1 MGDEAYRGWI
11 KLEIPCSEPER
22 HMNNIIRCHTTKLE
36 PALNSYNMRI
46 HTKGQVQAVE
56 EQDCEPFYESNYE
69 IVSSHF
75 SHHLIIAIQN
85 YLKNL
90 SMDRLM
96 PFQLGNLVLH
106 SSDFWSSELTCHLAD
121 IPLSAFFFG
130 NIQGGTFINHW
141 EVSFWE
147 DTHRRNR
154 LRQKNMQPTAS
165 DRQGLNQIRVEFEFD
180 KVDFMTVHFKHKEG
194 DFEVI
199 SKDFRK
205 TRETVTMYYQI
216 TVRRTSI
223 RRVIVDPV
231 VNDTNGSDRVR
242 IHFELNCPVLIR
254 RAYKTEKQEA
264 EAKHQVPH
272 YRRFLV
278 INRGRSANMYPT
290 PKAITDSPVF
300 TIEFDT
306 SVSLE
311 EVYRLISRLRVRT
324 GVSIEF
330 ATIPSV
336 DCLIWRENPYHRW
349 TFHGSSHLSPTHFSA
364 PIYRDFITT
373 AFPRKHEVCGSRE
386 VDTNRERKFAI
397 TYLLECLISRGAVV
411 KDQILLDDTIW
422 HRFLEVILHYYTKDD
437 KLCEAGLEDLVHMID
452 GRKRIGSLI
461 KCFDRIC
468 QTRQKNSLVNGLTTE
483 EMREGY
489 QRVRKIIFTPTRVI
503 YVAPETLMGNRV
515 LRRYDHDGTRVLRI
529 TFRDDDNQ
537 KMRTNKTSTLLEK
550 TVNTYLMNG
559 ITVAGRNFGYLGS
572 SNSQMRDNGAYFME
586 KYSSSQC
593 REFEKTM
600 RMAPP
605 ITFNPKIQ
613 AARKNLGRFETID
626 NIPKMMARLGQCFTQ
641 SRLSGVNLDRCT
653 YVTMYDL
660 TGGKNIKGDEYT
672 FSDGVGMM
680 SMNFAQM
687 VSQVMD
693 FGKGVPSCFQFRFRG
708 MKGVI
713 AVEPFLDDLRQWSI
727 ENDIQEVSEDTAWGL
742 NCVFRPSQIKFISKR
757 HPRDQVEI
765 VKYSSPVPVALN
777 KPFINI
783 LDQVSEMQSLE
794 CHRRVTNRI
803 EELLDRQMLSFAQQ
817 MVDETF
823 CRNRLKEL
831 PRRVDIDYL
840 RTTWGFTLS
849 SEPFFRSL
857 IKASI
862 KFSIT
867 KQLRKEQIPIPADL
881 GRSML
886 GVVDE
891 TGRLQ
896 YGQIFVQYTRN
907 LALKLPPKSASRSV
921 LTGTV
926 LLTKNP
932 CIVAG
937 DVRIFEAVDIPE
949 LHHMCDVVVF
959 PQHGPRP
966 HPDEMAGSDLD
977 GDEYSIIWDQQLLL
991 DRNEDPFDFTSEKQK
1006 SSFKEEEIDDLM
1018 REFYVKYLKLD
1029 SVGTISNS
1037 HLHNSDQY
1045 GLNARVCMDLA
1056 KKNCQAV
1063 DFTKSGQ
1070 PPEELE
1076 RKWRKDEV
1084 TGEMIPPERAER
1096 VPDYHMGNDHTPMYV
1111 SPRLCGKLFREFKA
1125 IDDVLKISE
1134 ERDEQVEITIDET
1147 IMVDGYKEYMH
1158 SAREDLARYNAQ
1170 LRSMMENYGIKTEGE
1185 VFSGCIVDMR
1195 NRISDKDQDDMSFY
1209 NTNQMIETKVTN
1221 LYKKYR
1227 EHFFEEFEGAWEA
1240 NTEGTSRSG
1249 SDTNILQRHCRAPT
1263 QNMMKKA
1270 VAWYRACYE
1279 EARVTRENKKL
1290 SFAWLMYDVLA
1301 MVKQTKSLTSDD
1313 IRMGG
1318 SNPLYT
1324 MLDAHRSQYL
1334 IDNRSVFDDYIRF
1347 APSKNQGEQV
1357 ARALEIIRMYVE
1369 TNPGL
1374 EEVMFLINEWAR
1386 ASKLFE
1392 NHPIRNYHL
1401 SLLFILFA
1409 TRQFSSVDG
1418 NAAAFF
1424 QKIDERE
1431 WREAKANGEFK
1442 QGLVFTEMKK
1452 SQMVVKFLEFL
1463 ASRKFR
1469 KMPNLS
1475 FRCLRFSSIFM
1486 RGEWQIFHVA
1496 ALKTYY
1502 NLLFN
1507 LRFEEL
1513 PVSTDPTMTVRSIIR
1528 ENEPFVIE
1536 LPTDADRTLV
1546 HRKLIEHTGVEE
1558 IYMRN
1563 MEKSVRGVDEQQK
1576 ANTRYLV
1583 STRGTLESMY
1593 KLRQLV
1599 AVKVPIKTYVTGQE
1613 ISTQMAR
1620 LCYEKIVKGHISN

>member
-1 MGDEAYRGWI
+1 MGEEGYRGWI
-11 KLEIPCSEPER
+11 KLEIPCSTSER
-22 HMNNIIRCHTTKLE
+22 QMNSIIRCHTTKLE
-36 PALNSYNMRI
+36 HALNSSNMRI
-46 HTKGQVQAVE
+46 LTRGQVQAVE
-56 EQDCEPFYESNYE
+56 EQDCELYFESNYE
-69 IVSSHF
+69 VASDKF
-75 SHHLIIAIQN
+75 SHRLIIAIQN
-85 YLKNL
+85 FLKDL
-90 SMDRLM
+90 KQERLM

-106 SSDFWSSELTCHLAD
+106 SSDFWSSELTCHLVD
-121 IPLSAFFFG
+121 IPLNAFFFG

-141 EVSFWE
+141 EISFWE
-147 DTHRRNR
+147 DTLRRNMNR
-154 LRQKNMQPTAS
+154 ARNRPPT
-165 DRQGLNQIRVEFEFD
+165 DRDRAGFNQIKVEFEFD
-180 KVDFMTVHFKHKEG
+180 KVDFMTVHFKQKET
-194 DFEVI
+194 DYI
-199 SKDFRK
+199 SEDRQ
-205 TRETVTMYYQI
+205 TVNIYYQI

-231 VNDTNGSDRVR
+231 VSDLNGHNRIR

-254 RAYKTEKQEA
+254 RAYRTDRQEA
-264 EAKHQVPH
+264 EFKHVIPH
-272 YRRFLV
+272 YRRHLV
-278 INRGRSANMYPT
+278 INRGRKADQYPT
-290 PKAITDSPVF
+290 AKAITDSPVF
-300 TIEFDT
+300 TIEFDN
-306 SVSLE
+306 SVDLPV
-311 EVYRLISRLRVRT
+311 VYRLISRLRVRT

-330 ATIPSV
+330 ADISSV

-349 TFHGSSHLSPTHFSA
+349 TFQNNQHMSPTHFSS
-364 PIYRDFITT
+364 PIYRDFIAT

-386 VDTNRERKFAI
+386 IDTNRERKFAI

-411 KDQILLDDTIW
+411 KDQILLEDVVW

-489 QRVRKIIFTPTRVI
+489 QRVRKIVFTPTRVI

-537 KMRTNKTSTLLEK
+537 KMRTNKTSMLLDK
-550 TVNTYLMNG
+550 TVHTYLRDG
-559 ITVAGRNFGYLGS
+559 ITVAGRDFGYLGS

-593 REFEKTM
+593 REYQSRTGVK
-600 RMAPP
+600 PP
-605 ITFNPKIQ
+605 IDFNPKIQ

-641 SRLSGVNLDRCT
+641 SRLSGVNLERCT
-653 YVTMYDL
+653 YMTTYDL
-660 TGGKNIKGDEYT
+660 TGGKNVKRDEYT

-680 SMNFAQM
+680 SHHFAQM
-687 VSQVMD
+687 VSHVMD

-713 AVEPFLDDLRQWSI
+713 AVEPLLDNIRQWFL
-727 ENDIQEVSEDTAWGL
+727 ENGIPEASEETSWNL

-831 PRRVDIDYL
+831 PRRIDIDYL
-840 RTTWGFTLS
+840 RTSWGFTLS

-867 KQLRKEQIPIPADL
+867 RQLRKEQIPIPSEL

-896 YGQIFVQYTRN
+896 YGQIFVQYTKN
-907 LALKLPPKSASRSV
+907 LALKLPPKNAAREV

-937 DVRIFEAVDIPE
+937 DVRVFEAVDIPE

-991 DRNEDPFDFTSEKQK
+991 DKNEIPFDFTSEKQK
-1006 SSFKEEEIDDLM
+1006 TEFKEEDIDALM

-1045 GLNARVCMDLA
+1045 GLNSRVCMDLA

-1070 PPEELE
+1070 PPDELE
-1076 RKWRKDEV
+1076 KKWRRDEE

-1096 VPDYHMGNDHTPMYV
+1096 VPDYHMGNDHAPMYV

-1147 IMVDGYKEYMH
+1147 MMIDGYKEYMH
-1158 SAREDLARYNAQ
+1158 SAREDLSRYNAQ

-1221 LYKKYR
+1221 LFKKYR
-1227 EHFFEEFEGAWEA
+1227 EHFFEEFEGGWQA
-1240 NTEGTSRSG
+1240 NTEVTSRHG
-1249 SDTNILQRHCRAPT
+1249 SETNILQRQCRAPS
-1263 QNMMKKA
+1263 NRMMRKA

-1290 SFAWLMYDVLA
+1290 SFAWLMFDVLG
-1301 MVKQTKSLTSDD
+1301 MVKQIRSLTSET
-1313 IRMGG
+1313 IMLGS

-1324 MLDAHRSQYL
+1324 MMDSHRKQYL
-1334 IDNRSVFDDYIRF
+1334 IDNSAKFSEFREFTAHPED
-1347 APSKNQGEQV
+1347 GHQV
-1357 ARALEIIRMYVE
+1357 ERALEIVWMYAE
-1369 TNPGL
+1369 MNPGL
-1374 EEVMFLINEWAR
+1374 DEVLFLLNEWAR
-1386 ASKLFE
+1386 ASKLFD
-1392 NHPIRNYHL
+1392 NHPIRSYHF

-1424 QKIDERE
+1424 NKIDERQ
-1431 WREAKANGEFK
+1431 WRMGEEHQMEQREPFSEK
-1442 QGLVFTEMKK
+1442 EK
-1452 SQMVVKFLEFL
+1452 SNMTVKFLEFL

-1469 KMPNLS
+1469 KMANLS
-1475 FRCLRFSSIFM
+1475 FRSLDFSSIFM

-1502 NLLFN
+1502 NVLFN

-1513 PVSTDPTMTVRSIIR
+1513 PVTTDPSMTVRSIIR

-1536 LPTDADRTLV
+1536 LPADANRELV
-1546 HRKLIEHTGVEE
+1546 HRKLVQHTGVEE
-1558 IYMRN
+1558 IFMRT
-1563 MEKSVRGVDEQQK
+1563 MEKSIRAHDDQQK
-1576 ANTRYLV
+1576 TNIRYLV
-1583 STRGTLESMY
+1583 STRGTLEAMY

-1613 ISTQMAR
+1613 ISIQMAR
-1620 LCYEKIVKGHISN
+1620 LCYEKIIKGHINT

>member
-1 MGDEAYRGWI
+1 MGEEGYRGWI
-11 KLEIPCSEPER
+11 KLEVPCSGQER
-22 HMNNIIRCHTTKLE
+22 QMGSIIRCHTSKLE
-36 PALNSYNMRI
+36 PALNNLGMRI
-46 HTKGQVQAVE
+46 QTKGQVQVAE
-56 EQDCEPFYESNYE
+56 EQDCEPFYEANYE
-69 IVSSHF
+69 VVSYRF
-75 SHHLIIAIQN
+75 SHDLIIAIQN
-85 YLKNL
+85 YLKDL
-90 SMDRLM
+90 MADHLM
-96 PFQLGNLVLH
+96 PFQRGNLVLH
-106 SSDFWSSELTCHLAD
+106 SSDFWSSELMCHIPE
-121 IPLSAFFFG
+121 IPLAAIFFG

-147 DTHRRNR
+147 DTNRRHRDRIRNATPHVAD
-154 LRQKNMQPTAS
+154 KI
-165 DRQGLNQIRVEFEFD
+165 GLNQIKVEFEFD
-180 KVDFMTVHFKHKEG
+180 KVDFMTVHFKHKEQ
-194 DFEVI
+194 DFEVTD
-199 SKDFRK
+199 KDQKRS
-205 TRETVTMYYQI
+205 RQTVVMYYQI

-231 VNDTNGSDRVR
+231 VNDINGNDRIRV
-242 IHFELNCPVLIR
+242 HFELNCPVLIR
-254 RAYKTEKQEA
+254 RAFRTDKQEA
-264 EAKHQVPH
+264 DHRHAIPH
-272 YRRFLV
+272 YRRHLV
-278 INRGRSANMYPT
+278 INRGRSANQYPT
-290 PKAITDSPVF
+290 AKAITDSPVF
-300 TIEFDT
+300 TIEFDS
-306 SVSLE
+306 SVSIS
-311 EVYRLISRLRVRT
+311 EVYRLLSRLRVRT

-330 ATIPSV
+330 ADIPSV

-349 TFHGSSHLSPTHFSA
+349 TFQNGQHLPATHFSA

-386 VDTNRERKFAI
+386 IDINRELKFAI

-411 KDQILLDDTIW
+411 KDQILLEEAIW

-461 KCFDRIC
+461 RCFDRIC

-489 QRVRKIIFTPTRVI
+489 QRVRKIIFTPSRVI

-537 KMRTNKTSTLLEK
+537 KMRTNKTGTLLEK
-550 TVNTYLMNG
+550 TVNNYIQNG
-559 ITVAGRNFGYLGS
+559 ITVAGRDFGYLGS

-593 REFEKTM
+593 REYEAIHHVK
-600 RMAPP
+600 PP

-641 SRLSGVNLDRCT
+641 SRLSGVNLDRRS
-653 YVTMYDL
+653 YKTMFDL
-660 TGGKNIKGDEYT
+660 AGGKNVKGDEYT

-680 SMNFAQM
+680 SLQFAQS
-687 VSQVMD
+687 VSRVMD

-713 AVEPFLDDLRQWSI
+713 AIEPLLDDVRQWSL
-727 ENDIQEVSEDTAWGL
+727 ENGVILPSEDTSWAL

-765 VKYSSPVPVALN
+765 VKYSSPVPVSLN

-803 EELLDRQMLSFAQQ
+803 EELLDRQMLLFAQQ
-817 MVDETF
+817 MVDETY

-831 PRRVDIDYL
+831 PRRIDIDYL

-867 KQLRKEQIPIPADL
+867 KQLRKEQIPIPQEL

-907 LALKLPPKSASRSV
+907 LALKLPPKNAA
-921 LTGTV
+921 L
-926 LLTKNP
+926 
-932 CIVAG
+932 
-937 DVRIFEAVDIPE
+937 
-949 LHHMCDVVVF
+949 VF

-1070 PPEELE
+1070 PPAELE
-1076 RKWRKDEV
+1076 KKWRKDEE

-1134 ERDEQVEITIDET
+1134 ERDEQVEITIDES
-1147 IMVDGYKEYMH
+1147 IMIEGYQEY
-1158 SAREDLARYNAQ
+1158 SNDAKDDLSRYNAQ

-1209 NTNQMIETKVTN
+1209 NTNQMIETKITN
-1221 LYKKYR
+1221 LFKKFR
-1227 EHFFEEFEGAWEA
+1227 EQFFEEFEGGWIG
-1240 NTEGTSRSG
+1240 NTEASGRGG
-1249 SDTNILQRHCRAPT
+1249 SDSNILQRQCRAPS
-1263 QNMMKKA
+1263 QQMMKKA

-1290 SFAWLMYDVLA
+1290 SFAWVPYDVIA
-1301 MVKQTKSLTSDD
+1301 MVKQQKSLSSDE
-1313 IRMGG
+1313 IQLGG
-1318 SNPLYT
+1318 LNPLYT
-1324 MLDAHRSQYL
+1324 MLDDHRRQY
-1334 IDNRSVFDDYIRF
+1334 VFDHYEKFKNFRRF
-1347 APSKNQGEQV
+1347 HTERSCGEQV
-1357 ARALEIIRMYVE
+1357 KRASKIIRMYE
-1369 TNPGL
+1369 ELNEGL
-1374 EEVMFLINEWAR
+1374 DEVLFILCEWAQQ
-1386 ASKLFE
+1386 SGLFADQ
-1392 NHPIRNYHL
+1392 PLRDYHFC
-1401 SLLFILFA
+1401 LLFILFA
-1409 TRQFSSVDG
+1409 TRRISSVDG
-1418 NAAAFF
+1418 NAAAYF
-1424 QKIDERE
+1424 QQIDESVY
-1431 WREAKANGEFK
+1431 KTNKKNGEVQSHFK
-1442 QGLVFTEMKK
+1442 MNEKDK
-1452 SQMVVKFLEFL
+1452 SQMTVKFLEFL
-1463 ASRKFR
+1463 ASRNFR
-1469 KMPNLS
+1469 KMRSLS
-1475 FRCLRFSSIFM
+1475 FRSLSYSSIFL

-1513 PVSTDPTMTVRSIIR
+1513 PVSTDPAITFRSTIR

-1536 LPTDADRTLV
+1536 LPAICDQTLV
-1546 HRKLIEHTGVEE
+1546 HRKLLEHTGVAE

-1563 MEKSVRGVDEQQK
+1563 MEKSVRASDDQQK
-1576 ANTRYLV
+1576 PNVRLLV
-1583 STRGTLESMY
+1583 STRGSLESMY

-1620 LCYEKIVKGHISN
+1620 LCYEKIVKGHVNN

>member
-1 MGDEAYRGWI
+1 MGDDGYRGWI
-11 KLEIPCSEPER
+11 KLEVPCSFPER
-22 HMNNIIRCHTTKLE
+22 QMNNIIRCHTSKLE
-36 PALNSYNMRI
+36 PALNHMNMRI
-46 HTKGQVQAVE
+46 QTKGQVQVAE
-56 EQDCEPFYESNYE
+56 EQDCEPFYEANYE
-69 IVSSHF
+69 VVSDRF
-75 SHHLIIAIQN
+75 SHHLIVAIQN
-85 YLKNL
+85 YLKDL
-90 SMDRLM
+90 AADHLM
-96 PFQLGNLVLH
+96 PFQRGNLVLH
-106 SSDFWSSELTCHLAD
+106 SSDFWSTELTCHLVD
-121 IPLSAFFFG
+121 IPLAAFFFG

-147 DTHRRNR
+147 DTLRRNR
-154 LRQKNMQPTAS
+154 DRVKNIAPTVS
-165 DRQGLNQIRVEFEFD
+165 DKIGMNQIKVEFEFD
-180 KVDFMTVHFKHKEG
+180 KVDFMTVHFKHKEA
-194 DFEVI
+194 DFEVMD
-199 SKDFRK
+199 KDQRK
-205 TRETVTMYYQI
+205 TRQTVTMYYQI

-231 VNDTNGSDRVR
+231 VHDVNGTDRVR
-242 IHFELNCPVLIR
+242 VHFELNCPVLIR
-254 RAYKTEKQEA
+254 RAFRTEKQEA
-264 EAKHQVPH
+264 EFRHVVPH
-272 YRRFLV
+272 YKRNLI
-278 INRGRSANMYPT
+278 INRGRTANQYPT
-290 PKAITDSPVF
+290 AKAITDSPVF
-300 TIEFDT
+300 TIEFDS
-306 SVSLE
+306 SVCMVE
-311 EVYRLISRLRVRT
+311 IYRLLSRLRVRT

-330 ATIPSV
+330 ADIPSV

-349 TFHGSSHLSPTHFSA
+349 TFSNGQHLSPTHFSA

-373 AFPRKHEVCGSRE
+373 AFPRRHEVCGSRE
-386 VDTNRERKFAI
+386 IDTNRERKFAI

-411 KDQILLDDTIW
+411 KDQILLDEIIW

-550 TVNTYLMNG
+550 TVNNYLHSG

-593 REFEKTM
+593 REYEAIHHVK
-600 RMAPP
+600 PP
-605 ITFNPKIQ
+605 ITYNPKIQ

-653 YVTMYDL
+653 YMTMYDL
-660 TGGKNIKGDEYT
+660 TGGKNIKRDEYT

-680 SMNFAQM
+680 SLRFAQM

-713 AVEPFLDDLRQWSI
+713 AVEPLLDMIRKWSL
-727 ENDIQEVSEDTAWGL
+727 EFALEKPSDDVAWGL

-765 VKYSSPVPVALN
+765 VKYSSPVPVSLN

-803 EELLDRQMLSFAQQ
+803 EELLDRQMLLFAQQ

-867 KQLRKEQIPIPADL
+867 KQLRKEQIPIPQDL

-896 YGQIFVQYTRN
+896 YGQIFVQYTKN
-907 LALKLPPKSASRSV
+907 LALKLPPKNAARQV

-991 DRNEDPFDFTSEKQK
+991 DKNEDPFDFTSEKQK

-1070 PPEELE
+1070 PPDELE
-1076 RKWRKDEV
+1076 RKWRKDEE
-1084 TGEMIPPERAER
+1084 TGEMIPPERCER

-1134 ERDEQVEITIDET
+1134 ERDEQVEISIDEN
-1147 IMVDGYKEYMH
+1147 IMMDGYESYMH
-1158 SAREDLARYNAQ
+1158 SARDELSRYNAQ

-1221 LYKKYR
+1221 LFKKYR
-1227 EHFFEEFEGAWEA
+1227 EHFFEEFEGGWEA
-1240 NTEGTSRSG
+1240 NTESSSRIG
-1249 SDTNILQRHCRAPT
+1249 SDANILQRQCRAPT
-1263 QNMMKKA
+1263 QKMMRKA

-1279 EARVTRENKKL
+1279 EARITRENKKL
-1290 SFAWLMYDVLA
+1290 SFAWIAFDVIA
-1301 MVKQTKSLTSDD
+1301 MVKQTRSLASDD
-1313 IRMGG
+1313 VQMGG
-1318 SNPLYT
+1318 ANPLFT
-1324 MLDAHRSQYL
+1324 MLDDHRSQYL
-1334 IDNRSVFDDYIRF
+1334 IDNEEAFETFSRF
-1347 APSKNQGEQV
+1347 KTSKSAGEQV
-1357 ARALEIIRMYVE
+1357 RRANGIIQMYVE
-1369 TNPGL
+1369 MNPGL
-1374 EEVMFLINEWAR
+1374 DEVLYILNEWATK
-1386 ASKLFE
+1386 SKLFDSQ
-1392 NHPIRNYHL
+1392 PLRNYHF
-1401 SLLFILFA
+1401 SLLFLLFA
-1409 TRQFSSVDG
+1409 TRQISSVDG
-1418 NAAAFF
+1418 NAGAFF
-1424 QKIDERE
+1424 NKIDE
-1431 WREAKANGEFK
+1431 NNFK
-1442 QGLVFTEMKK
+1442 LSKESGAMVPNHELTNKQK
-1452 SQMVVKFLEFL
+1452 SHMTVKFLEFL

-1469 KMPNLS
+1469 KMANLS
-1475 FRCLRFSSIFM
+1475 FRTLDFTSIFL

-1502 NLLFN
+1502 NVLFN

-1513 PVSTDPTMTVRSIIR
+1513 PVSTDPTMTIRSTIR

-1536 LPTDADRTLV
+1536 LPAKCDQQLV
-1546 HRKLIEHTGVEE
+1546 HRKLMEHTGVEE
-1558 IYMRN
+1558 IFMRC
-1563 MEKSVRGVDEQQK
+1563 MEKSVRAENEPQK
-1576 ANTRYLV
+1576 ANVRLLV
-1583 STRGTLESMY
+1583 STRGTLEAMY

-1613 ISTQMAR
+1613 ISSQMAR
-1620 LCYEKIVKGHISN
+1620 LCYEKIIKGHINN

>member
-1 MGDEAYRGWI
+1 MGDEGYRGWI
-11 KLEIPCSEPER
+11 KLEIPCSLPER
-22 HMNNIIRCHTTKLE
+22 FMNPIVKCHATKLE
-36 PALNSYNMRI
+36 PALNLYDMKVQS
-46 HTKGQVQAVE
+46 KSQVQAVE
-56 EQDCEPFYESNYE
+56 EQDCEPFYEVNYE
-69 IVSSHF
+69 VVADRF
-75 SHHLIIAIQN
+75 SHTLIAAIQH
-85 YLKNL
+85 YLKDL
-90 SMDRLM
+90 ASDRLV
-96 PFQLGNLVLH
+96 PFQRGNLVLH
-106 SSDFWSSELTCHLAD
+106 SSDFWSSELTCHLVD
-121 IPLSAFFFG
+121 IPLSAIYFG

-141 EVSFWE
+141 EVSFWD
-147 DTHRRNR
+147 DTRRRVAAKTNS
-154 LRQKNMQPTAS
+154 KFTTTV
-165 DRQGLNQIRVEFEFD
+165 DRQGLNQIKVEFEFD
-180 KVDFMTVHFKHKEG
+180 KMDFMTVHFKQREEEFIP
-194 DFEVI
+194 D
-199 SKDFRK
+199 KDTSQK
-205 TRETVTMYYQI
+205 TKQEVTMFYQI

-223 RRVIVDPV
+223 RRIIVDPV
-231 VNDTNGSDRVR
+231 VQDNYGPDRNRV
-242 IHFELNCPVLIR
+242 HFELNCPVLIR
-254 RAYKTEKQEA
+254 RGFFTDKQLA
-264 EAKHQVPH
+264 GNRHTIPPF
-272 YRRFLV
+272 RRNLV
-278 INRGRSANMYPT
+278 INRGRTAGQYPT
-290 PKAITDSPVF
+290 ATAITDSPVF
-300 TIEFDT
+300 TIEFDQ
-306 SVSLE
+306 SVGLDE
-311 EVYRLISRLRVRT
+311 IYRLLSRLRVRT

-330 ATIPSV
+330 ADIPSI

-349 TFHGSSHLSPTHFSA
+349 TFQNGQQLKPTHFSA
-364 PIYRDFITT
+364 PVYRDFITT

-397 TYLLECLISRGAVV
+397 TYLIECLLSRGAVV
-411 KDQILLDDTIW
+411 KDQILLDEIIW
-422 HRFLEVILHYYTKDD
+422 HRFLEVILHYYSKDD

-452 GRKRIGSLI
+452 GRKRIGSLM

-468 QTRQKNSLVNGLTTE
+468 QTRQRNSLTNGLTQE

-537 KMRTNKTSTLLEK
+537 KMRTNKTSYLLEK
-550 TVNTYLMNG
+550 TVGMYLSQG
-559 ITVAGRNFGYLGS
+559 VTVAGRNFGYLGS

-593 REFEKTM
+593 REYEAIHHIK
-600 RMAPP
+600 PP

-641 SRLSGVNLDRCT
+641 SRLSGVNLERCT
-653 YVTMYDL
+653 YMTAFDL
-660 TGGKNIKGDEYT
+660 TGGKNSKRDEYT

-680 SMNFAQM
+680 SFRFAQM
-687 VSQVMD
+687 VATVMD

-713 AVEPFLDDLRQWSI
+713 AVEPLLDEIREWSMRHGMKSPS
-727 ENDIQEVSEDTAWGL
+727 DDSSWAL

-765 VKYSSPVPVALN
+765 VKYSSPVPVSLN

-817 MVDETF
+817 MVDETY

-831 PRRVDIDYL
+831 PRRVDIDFL
-840 RTTWGFTLS
+840 RTTWGFTLA

-867 KQLRKEQIPIPADL
+867 RQLRKEQIPIPQDL
-881 GRSML
+881 GRSLL

-896 YGQIFVQYTRN
+896 YGQIFVQYTKN
-907 LALKLPPKSASRSV
+907 LALKLPPKNAARHV

-977 GDEYSIIWDQQLLL
+977 GDEYSVIWDQELLL
-991 DRNEDPFDFTSEKQK
+991 EKNEEPFDFTSEKQK
-1006 SSFKEEEIDDLM
+1006 IPFDESQIENLM
-1018 REFYVKYLKLD
+1018 QEFYVKYLKLD

-1037 HLHNSDQY
+1037 HLHCSDQY

-1070 PPEELE
+1070 PPEPLQK
-1076 RKWRKDEV
+1076 KWRKDED

-1096 VPDYHMGNDHTPMYV
+1096 VPDYHMGNDHSPMYV
-1111 SPRLCGKLFREFKA
+1111 SPRLCGKLYREFKA

-1134 ERDEQVEITIDET
+1134 ERDEQLEISIDEN
-1147 IMVDGYKEYMH
+1147 IMIGGYEEHLVGAKE
-1158 SAREDLARYNAQ
+1158 ELARYNAQ
-1170 LRSMMENYGIKTEGE
+1170 LRSMMENYGIRTEGE

-1221 LYKKYR
+1221 LFRKYR
-1227 EHFFEEFEGAWEA
+1227 EHFFEEFEGGWKS
-1240 NTEGTSRSG
+1240 NTEPTARAN
-1249 SDTNILQRHCRAPT
+1249 DDNNIMQRQCLAPT
-1263 QNMMKKA
+1263 TQMLRKA

-1279 EARVTRENKKL
+1279 EARRTRENKKL
-1290 SFAWLMYDVLA
+1290 SFAWVIYDVIAL
-1301 MVKQTKSLTSDD
+1301 VKQHTSLTSDAVL
-1313 IRMGG
+1313 MGG
-1318 SNPLYT
+1318 ANPLYT
-1324 MLDAHRSQYL
+1324 MLDAHREQYL
-1334 IDNRSVFDDYIRF
+1334 LDNRQSFEQFCRVETPENR
-1347 APSKNQGEQV
+1347 GEHTE
-1357 ARALEIIRMYVE
+1357 RANVIIRMYLE
-1369 TNPGL
+1369 KYPGL
-1374 EEVMFLINEWAR
+1374 DTVLFILKEWAK
-1386 ASKLFE
+1386 ASKLFD
-1392 NHPIRNYHL
+1392 NMPIREHHFC
-1401 SLLFILFA
+1401 LLFILFA

-1418 NAAAFF
+1418 NAGVFF
-1424 QKIDERE
+1424 NKIEEKTHKRAENMDNSISEEQRS
-1431 WREAKANGEFK
+1431 K
-1442 QGLVFTEMKK
+1442 
-1452 SQMVVKFLEFL
+1452 MVVKFLEFL

-1469 KMPNLS
+1469 KMSNLS
-1475 FRCLRFSSIFM
+1475 FRPLDFSSVFM

-1502 NLLFN
+1502 NILFN

-1513 PVSTDPTMTVRSIIR
+1513 PVSTDPTITVRSIIR

-1536 LPTDADRTLV
+1536 LPADCDRELV
-1546 HRKLIEHTGVEE
+1546 HRKLVEHTGVEE
-1558 IYMRN
+1558 IHMRN
-1563 MEKSVRGVDEQQK
+1563 MEKSVRAIDETP
-1576 ANTRYLV
+1576 NLNVRLLV
-1583 STRGTLESMY
+1583 STRGTLEAMY

-1620 LCYEKIVKGHISN
+1620 LCYEKIIKGHIHA